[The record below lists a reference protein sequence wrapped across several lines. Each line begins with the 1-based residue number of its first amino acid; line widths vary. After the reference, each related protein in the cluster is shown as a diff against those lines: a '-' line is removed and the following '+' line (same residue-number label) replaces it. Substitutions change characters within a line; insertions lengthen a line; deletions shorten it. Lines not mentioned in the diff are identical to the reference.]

1 MIVQKKFTISEEK
14 FERELFGNFDENIKL
29 IEESLNIDVILRE
42 GNVVLLGEE
51 KNVDKALK
59 LMNELQL
66 TVSNGKNLDKQSITY
81 SLHLLLEGSE
91 EKIKELEDTIVVTK
105 KGKAVQ
111 PKTLGQKKYLDLIK
125 SDDITLV

>member
-59 LMNELQL
+59 LMNEYPS
-66 TVSNGKNLDKQSITY
+66 TEMEVAVIKNASGKIINAKYAIAETDYENMTFKQ
-81 SLHLLLEGSE
+81 
-91 EKIKELEDTIVVTK
+91 
-105 KGKAVQ
+105 
-111 PKTLGQKKYLDLIK
+111 
-125 SDDITLV
+125 